1 MISGYAASTTIG
13 ARSWSRG
20 ISGAEDPRAAI
31 GHFRRLR
38 AGAGSESHA
47 ALVWRVFA
55 ALQTHLIEGAENNWT
70 TFFTSRQFEVAR
82 HWSESLHSFA
92 PEALLMS
99 KRRLDSMSPAD
110 RALVLDVAA
119 QSVPYMRALW
129 DKQEAESRAAVEKAG
144 VQVVQVDRKAFER
157 ATAPMMAAYLRDSEL
172 MRLHRQIRAVA

>member
-1 MISGYAASTTIG
+1 
-13 ARSWSRG
+13 
-20 ISGAEDPRAAI
+20 
-31 GHFRRLR
+31 
-38 AGAGSESHA
+38 
-47 ALVWRVFA
+47 
-55 ALQTHLIEGAENNWT
+55 
-70 TFFTSRQFEVAR
+70 
-82 HWSESLHSFA
+82 
-92 PEALLMS
+92 
-99 KRRLDSMSPAD
+99 MSPAD